1 MLKIIKFLTFIFFVS
16 IYPSNAHY
24 FSESHSKWNINGVNV
39 DGIFNVFEIEAT
51 RVLKLPD
58 IEKFLYEQNL
68 SESEAFI
75 KYLEKRLKVIS
86 GNDICIQ
93 IKPMH
98 LIPSKEG
105 SINVAMKFQCKQPEA
120 IKIINNAFFD
130 IIPSHIH
137 IARIYEE
144 DSIILEKALFYND
157 QSINLAENKNEEKNN
172 NFLSSIFNF
181 IKIGIEHILNGYD
194 HLLFIAGL
202 VLLISSIRKL
212 LIVITGFTLGHSIT
226 LIFSTLGYA
235 TPNMMLVES
244 LIGFTIFFLGLE
256 YFLERTK
263 KFKEIFFLLIAA
275 LILLLSLGLINPILI
290 SKTTLIGIIIFSIG
304 YFGLYKNLRDKNILI
319 YIITVLFGLI
329 HGYGFGSFLLKTEI
343 QNYNLIYGLAGFNVG
358 VEIGQIIFVSL
369 ILIFLKLI
377 SYLQLRNFEMFFKNL
392 IFVLVISFG
401 IFWFVSRII
410 N

>member
-1 MLKIIKFLTFIFFVS
+1 MLKVIKFLTFIFFVS
-16 IYPSNAHY
+16 IFPSNAHY

-68 SESEAFI
+68 SESETFI

-86 GNDICIQ
+86 ENDMCIQ

-98 LIPSKEG
+98 LMPSKKG

-157 QSINLAENKNEEKNN
+157 QSINLEENRNEEKNN

-181 IKIGIEHILNGYD
+181 IKIGIEHILNAVSYT
-194 HLLFIAGL
+194 HL
-202 VLLISSIRKL
+202 
-212 LIVITGFTLGHSIT
+212 TL
-226 LIFSTLGYA
+226 
-235 TPNMMLVES
+235 P
-244 LIGFTIFFLGLE
+244 
-256 YFLERTK
+256 TK
-263 KFKEIFFLLIAA
+263 A
-275 LILLLSLGLINPILI
+275 
-290 SKTTLIGIIIFSIG
+290 
-304 YFGLYKNLRDKNILI
+304 
-319 YIITVLFGLI
+319 
-329 HGYGFGSFLLKTEI
+329 
-343 QNYNLIYGLAGFNVG
+343 
-358 VEIGQIIFVSL
+358 
-369 ILIFLKLI
+369 
-377 SYLQLRNFEMFFKNL
+377 
-392 IFVLVISFG
+392 
-401 IFWFVSRII
+401 
-410 N
+410 